1 MKAAMIALA
10 LLLGL
15 AGATL
20 APSAP
25 AHAQGWIHANGGG
38 AQGGGGSG

>member
-1 MKAAMIALA
+1 MKTTMIALA

-25 AHAQGWIHANGGG
+25 AQAQGWTTTHGGG
-38 AQGGGGSG
+38 AQGGGGG

>member
-1 MKAAMIALA
+1 MKTTMIALA

-15 AGATL
+15 AGAAL